1 MNAPPF
7 LLGAGLAFWGWQSG
21 NLLVGIALGVAI
33 EALRLARPRLDLGTA
48 EHSTIADLSTIGFVL
63 LAALISA
70 NRGIAHG
77 ILQAFVWL
85 PAAISPILLA
95 QYSSVEG
102 RVPLSALLRY
112 VRKLKRERPDTP
124 DPLVDVSAPY
134 FALTLLA
141 AGMANAR
148 GPEYYAGVVAGAACL
163 LYAARRRHANLLAAT
178 AMLAAA
184 TGLGYVGHLG
194 LAQAH
199 LMFIDWVMDLN
210 LVRTADPDPFRVRTE
225 IGTLGRL
232 KAYDAIVLR
241 VYADPGSGERMRL
254 LHRNSYNTYLGT
266 TWIARDAPMLPLE
279 SEADNETWILSPL
292 PGTGEV
298 RMAARFDLGRTTLA
312 LPPGTVR
319 LGGFPATAMQRNAMG
334 SVHAFLGV
342 QWAPF
347 EAAMNPAFSPSSAP
361 TAEDLAVPVEERAVL
376 GSVATELGL
385 GTGSAADAVRTLE
398 RHFQSFRYSLY
409 RDRSV
414 PRGETAIGD
423 FLRRTRAGHCEYFA
437 AATTLLLRAAGV
449 PARYATGY
457 AMVEYSRLE
466 GAFVVRSRHAHAWT
480 QAWIDGRWVD
490 LDTTPPDWLPEEE
503 AGAPV
508 WQGLADLARYLGFR
522 WSQRGEFKAGDGW
535 YALLAVLAVVL
546 AWRVLRGRKRVTA
559 EQAPRTPARPHPGD
573 DSEFGALAGLL
584 PARDPAETLA
594 EWQQRIAGSIPQ
606 AAADAFQAALRLHRR
621 LRFDPAGLAPPERDQ
636 LRRLCGELRVAL
648 AAPVR

>member
-1 MNAPPF
+1 MNLPPL
-7 LLGAGLAFWGWQSG
+7 LLGAGLAFWGWQSA
-21 NLLVGIALGVAI
+21 NLLVGIALGIAL
-33 EALRLARPRLDLGTA
+33 EALRLARPRLDLGAT

-70 NRGIAHG
+70 NRGVAHG

-85 PAAISPILLA
+85 PAAVSPILLA
-95 QYSSVEG
+95 QYASAEG

-148 GPEYYAGVVAGAACL
+148 GPEYYVGVVAGAACL
-163 LYAARRRHANLLAAT
+163 LYAARRRHANLVAAT

-199 LMFIDWVMDLN
+199 LMLIDWVMDLD
-210 LVRTADPDPFRVRTE
+210 LVRTADPDPYRVRTE

-232 KAYDAIVLR
+232 KKYDAIVLR
-241 VYADPGSGERMRL
+241 VYATPESGERLRL

-266 TWIARDAPMLPLE
+266 TWIAREAPMAPQE

-292 PGTGEV
+292 PPVDAV

-312 LPPGTVR
+312 LPAGTTR
-319 LGGFPATAMQRNAMG
+319 LGGFPATSMQRNAMG
-334 SVHAFLGV
+334 SVHAFLAV

-347 EAAMNPAFSPSSAP
+347 EALLNPASSLAASPMP
-361 TAEDLAVPVEERAVL
+361 EDLALPPGERAVL
-376 GSVATELGL
+376 AAVAEELGL
-385 GTGSAADAVRTLE
+385 AQVPAAEAARRLE

-423 FLRRTRAGHCEYFA
+423 FLRRTQAGHCEYFA
-437 AATTLLLRAAGV
+437 AATTLLLRAAGI
-449 PARYATGY
+449 PSRYATGY

-466 GAFVVRSRHAHAWT
+466 GAFVVRSRHAHAWA
-480 QAWIDGRWVD
+480 QAWIGGRWVD
-490 LDTTPPDWLPEEE
+490 VDTTPAAWLPEEE
-503 AGAPV
+503 AQAPV

-546 AWRVLRGRKRVTA
+546 AWRVLRGRKVVRDA
-559 EQAPRTPARPHPGD
+559 LSPPREAPARPGA
-573 DSEFGALAGLL
+573 DSEFMAIARRLPPREAWETRPAWLERIADRVPAPVREPLHTALA
-584 PARDPAETLA
+584 
-594 EWQQRIAGSIPQ
+594 
-606 AAADAFQAALRLHRR
+606 LHQR
-621 LRFDPAGLAPPERDQ
+621 LRFDPAGLSPEDRAR
-636 LRRLCGELRVAL
+636 LRRACAEAEAGLVPR
-648 AAPVR
+648 P